1 MSSQA
6 TLDSSQNLVLSEVFG
21 QFRSIRHSLGTD
33 QSETSTTLSCPR
45 INNSAYKAI
54 VLPHDFFVTFGAP
67 HHIALFR
74 FFAIASEVLH
84 ASLHSLDSQGR
95 HRCVRTPPSSSSLRP
110 TLATAHL
117 TQRSNDIVLRDLV
130 GTSRLGWSIQPIQT
144 RSGHP
149 TSFSLSPNTAPEFDL
164 DSSTSGRTAQSTLT
178 QHYEPEERKEQTN
191 KQTSY

>member
-6 TLDSSQNLVLSEVFG
+6 TLDSSQRRVLSEVFG
-21 QFRSIRHSLGTD
+21 PFRSIRHSLGTV

-45 INNSAYKAI
+45 INYSAHKAT
-54 VLPHDFFVTFGAP
+54 VLLHDFFVTFR
-67 HHIALFR
+67 ALHNIVLLR

-95 HRCVRTPPSSSSLRP
+95 HCCVQTPASSSSLRP

-130 GTSRLGWSIQPIQT
+130 SRYVQT
-144 RSGHP
+144 RSDHP
-149 TSFSLSPNTAPEFDL
+149 TYP
-164 DSSTSGRTAQSTLT
+164 DSVRASNLILISTENNSQV
-178 QHYEPEERKEQTN
+178 
-191 KQTSY
+191 